1 MKKQAN
7 LQVDSKSMHKRILL
21 LGIAL
26 TAILFTADIVL
37 PERFHFEFIYALV
50 ILLSIW
56 LPGNRSTFDAGIV
69 MTVLIII
76 GYYLNKGSENGN
88 EVASIVIPAAC
99 VWSFTYVIILFKRE
113 QENSLKSNEYLNAM
127 FANATEGI
135 IISNLKGEIVMV
147 NPHSEMMFGYQPGE
161 LLGSKIETLVP
172 RRFAQKHVSH
182 RNTYY
187 GEMKTRPMGSG
198 MNLNGLCKDGTE
210 LPVEISLSNF
220 RIKDETFIIS
230 FIIDITERRK
240 HEALVAKTN
249 EELEQRVETRT
260 RELAEANRSLVGEM
274 EERSRM
280 EEALRDS
287 ERLYSTIAHNFPKGW
302 IIVLDQQ
309 YRWVFIDGKEMQ
321 ELGLKREQFLGK
333 TLAEKELLL
342 LNAGILENLKKVFE
356 WQSVNFDAT
365 YGDRIYE
372 VNAVPL
378 PDVKGIIKEI
388 LLVVQNVTEI
398 REAEKDIRAA
408 LEKEKQLNELK
419 SKFVS
424 IASHEFR
431 TPLST
436 ILTSVSLSEK
446 YADLGDQEKR
456 TKHVDR
462 IRSSVKNLTEI
473 LNDFLSLEKLEAGK
487 IEFRPSTFDLVL
499 FAEEM
504 AEEMQTLARPGQQIQ
519 YRHEGVKRDVFLDK
533 QLLRNICINLINNA
547 IKYSQDDKTI
557 EFITSVNSQVTIAV
571 KDYGLGI
578 PKEDQ
583 QHLAE
588 RFFRAQNVT
597 AIQGTGLGLN
607 IVNRYVKL
615 MNGEL
620 NFTSEENVGSEF
632 VVRFEQEVNQKSE
645 V

>member
-1 MKKQAN
+1 MP
-7 LQVDSKSMHKRILL
+7 KRILW
-21 LGIAL
+21 LGIVLTILIFIADAL
-26 TAILFTADIVL
+26 L
-37 PERFHFEFIYALV
+37 PERFHIEFVYALV

-56 LPGNRSTFDAGIV
+56 IPGNRSTFDAGIV
-69 MTVLIII
+69 MTALIII
-76 GYYLNKGSENGN
+76 GYYLNKGSDGDN
-88 EVASIVIPAAC
+88 EIASMLIPAAS

-113 QENSLKSNEYLNAM
+113 QENSMKSNEYLNAM

-135 IISNLKGEIVMV
+135 IISNLKGDVVMM
-147 NPHSEMMFGYQPGE
+147 NPHSEKMFGYNPGE
-161 LLGSKIETLVP
+161 LLGNKIETLVP
-172 RRFAQKHVSH
+172 RRFAHKHVSH
-182 RNTYY
+182 RNSYY
-187 GEMKTRPMGSG
+187 GEMKTRPMGGG
-198 MNLNGLCKDGTE
+198 MNLHGLRKDGSE

-220 RIKDETFIIS
+220 KIKDEAFIIS

-240 HEALVAKTN
+240 HEELVAKTN
-249 EELEQRVETRT
+249 EELEQRVAMRT
-260 RELAEANRSLVGEM
+260 GELAEANKNLLAEM

-280 EEALRDS
+280 EDALRDS
-287 ERLYSTIAHNFPKGW
+287 ERLYSTIAHNFPNGW
-302 IIVLDQQ
+302 IVVLDQQ
-309 YRWVFIDGKEMQ
+309 YRWVFIDGKELQ
-321 ELGLKREQFLGK
+321 ELGLKREHFLGK
-333 TLAEKELLL
+333 TIAEKELLP

-356 WQSVNFDAT
+356 WQSVNFDAP
-365 YGDRIYE
+365 YGDKIYE

-378 PDVKGIIKEI
+378 PDVKGMVKEI
-388 LLVVQNVTEI
+388 LLVIQNVTEV

-436 ILTSVSLSEK
+436 ILSSVTLSEK
-446 YADLGDQEKR
+446 YVVLGDHEKR
-456 TKHVDR
+456 TKHVER
-462 IRSSVKNLTEI
+462 IRSAVKNLTEI

-487 IEFRPSTFDLVL
+487 VQFRPSTFDIVP

-504 AEEMQTLARPGQQIQ
+504 TEEMQTLAGNGQQIH
-519 YRHEGVKRDVFLDK
+519 YRHEGGKQEVFLDK
-533 QLLRNICINLINNA
+533 QLLRNICMNLLNNA
-547 IKYSQDDKTI
+547 IKYSQENKSI
-557 EFITSVNSQVTIAV
+557 EFKTEVNSDIVITV

-615 MNGEL
+615 MNGKL

-632 VVRFEQEVNQKSE
+632 VVRFENTIDQEQRQEAEKKIINDE
-645 V
+645 L